1 MLDDLHD
8 LTSRARSAL
17 AQKRAGDAM
26 VDLREAARHTH
37 VAEQDYAPVARL
49 LGDALEMLGDTRGA
63 LTARWC
69 VAVNDAN
76 GWASARRLDGR
87 VPPVDRARTLWA
99 LGDPLG
105 AAQAM
110 EEASLPAAA
119 AIFREKARD
128 WKGARA
134 LWSRLSGIVP
144 HATASDAYIA
154 ALVQFNLGRCAAS
167 CGDASQ
173 AHGAFVAAVRL
184 LEEAADTFE
193 SSGVR
198 ERAFDCFQ
206 VLVEIGHASQQ
217 FEHVLEGYINCVRIL
232 REDHLKYYALQYYED
247 AAQAARAATELV
259 AAATIAREAAD
270 YARSL
275 GMKAASAQY
284 ALEQAESWRSAAK
297 QHTRRGSPPEIAENS
312 LLAAILAY
320 GQLGQFA
327 RAGALYRDLA
337 SMDLEPSRKAHYE
350 RAAKRYDDVRDE
362 PLEAAPLPTHLR
374 HDARVVEV
382 WHVDLVEW
390 EQRGSAAEACAE
402 IVLDG
407 RWPDPIRRQA
417 MIARLTA
424 LGTERDESGSQ
435 VAIEGRARLAGE
447 LAQVPLFVVLS
458 PLERLFARPERAVKL
473 AVLVALKS
481 LFFKRSLTTVVAAT
495 REPDPV
501 VAQQAGE
508 SLKDMVFPHAFDP
521 LARVV
526 RESNQANARVC
537 ALTALAQIETPAAAE
552 LLLGVLEHGAPTDRD
567 AVRRVLHGKAS
578 RAFLEL
584 ARNTVRTAPAPLQQL
599 LREALGAHGS
609 A

>member
-1 MLDDLHD
+1 
-8 LTSRARSAL
+8 
-17 AQKRAGDAM
+17 
-26 VDLREAARHTH
+26 
-37 VAEQDYAPVARL
+37 
-49 LGDALEMLGDTRGA
+49 
-63 LTARWC
+63 
-69 VAVNDAN
+69 
-76 GWASARRLDGR
+76 
-87 VPPVDRARTLWA
+87 
-99 LGDPLG
+99 
-105 AAQAM
+105 
-110 EEASLPAAA
+110 
-119 AIFREKARD
+119 
-128 WKGARA
+128 
-134 LWSRLSGIVP
+134 
-144 HATASDAYIA
+144 
-154 ALVQFNLGRCAAS
+154 
-167 CGDASQ
+167 
-173 AHGAFVAAVRL
+173 
-184 LEEAADTFE
+184 
-193 SSGVR
+193 
-198 ERAFDCFQ
+198 
-206 VLVEIGHASQQ
+206 
-217 FEHVLEGYINCVRIL
+217 
-232 REDHLKYYALQYYED
+232 
-247 AAQAARAATELV
+247 
-259 AAATIAREAAD
+259 
-270 YARSL
+270 
-275 GMKAASAQY
+275 
-284 ALEQAESWRSAAK
+284 
-297 QHTRRGSPPEIAENS
+297 
-312 LLAAILAY
+312 
-320 GQLGQFA
+320 
-327 RAGALYRDLA
+327 
-337 SMDLEPSRKAHYE
+337 MDLEPSRKAHYE

-508 SLKDMVFPHAFDP
+508 SLKDMIFPHAFDP